1 MVVDDGSSYVLESDY
16 VIGRDPEQADDV
28 SHGRARALLPPDVKK
43 AISRVHARIRLDGW
57 NVTVADAGS
66 ANGTF
71 VRPARRPELDPVS
84 DSPVSIS
91 LGRPFGSGT
100 GR

>member
-1 MVVDDGSSYVLESDY
+1 MAVSS
-16 VIGRDPEQADDV
+16 
-28 SHGRARALLPPDVKK
+28 LLPDVKK

-71 VRPARRPELDPVS
+71 VAQPGDQSWTR
-84 DSPVSIS
+84 
-91 LGRPFGSGT
+91 
-100 GR
+100 